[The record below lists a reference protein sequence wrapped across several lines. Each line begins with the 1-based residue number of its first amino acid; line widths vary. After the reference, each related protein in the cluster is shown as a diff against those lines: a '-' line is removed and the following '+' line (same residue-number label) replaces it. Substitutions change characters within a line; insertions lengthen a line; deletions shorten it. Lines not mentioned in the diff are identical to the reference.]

1 MTETQ
6 STDRRLAALMRAA
19 QRGDAAAYVELL
31 RCVTP
36 RLRGLVRRHR
46 KFLAAEDIEDLVQ
59 DTLLSLHA
67 ARATYDPDR
76 PFIPW
81 LFAIM
86 RNRLADGARRHAR
99 RAAHEVTV
107 ESPPV
112 TFSGQDPNISIEAYG
127 ELETLQDA
135 IEALP
140 RGQRH
145 AIQLVKL
152 REMSL
157 KEAAAAS
164 GISVGA
170 IKVAVHRGISALR
183 RSLRKA

>member
-1 MTETQ
+1 VTEGQ
-6 STDRRLAALMRAA
+6 KSDRRLATLMRAA
-19 QRGDAAAYVELL
+19 QRGDTAAYVELL
-31 RCVTP
+31 QSITP
-36 RLRGLVRRHR
+36 RLRRLVRRHR
-46 KFLAAEDIEDLVQ
+46 KFLAVEDIEDLVQ
-59 DTLLSLHA
+59 DVLLSLHA
-67 ARATYDPDR
+67 VRATYDPDR

-81 LFAIM
+81 LFAIT

-107 ESPPV
+107 ESLPV
-112 TFSGQDPNISIEAYG
+112 TFSNNSANISIETFD
-127 ELETLQDA
+127 ELENLKSA

-145 AIQLVKL
+145 AIELVKL

-157 KEAAAAS
+157 KEAATAS

-170 IKVAVHRGISALR
+170 LKVAVHRGICALR
-183 RSLRKA
+183 RNLRKA